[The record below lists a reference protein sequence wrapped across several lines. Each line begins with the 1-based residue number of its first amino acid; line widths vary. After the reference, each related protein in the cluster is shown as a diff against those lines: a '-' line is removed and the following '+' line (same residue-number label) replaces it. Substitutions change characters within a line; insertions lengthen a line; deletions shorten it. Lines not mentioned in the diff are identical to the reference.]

1 MYIEPLREVEPVPYF
16 IPTPAHRVAVIQNIP
31 AARKGYG
38 SHEPEFRIVVAFK
51 AAEPMALRV
60 LVVGEHAC
68 RKNSNVAL
76 KKPELCKNSY
86 KASPFLPM
94 HPWKA
99 PGGAHVPMLAVRT
112 LLPPMA
118 GACRQVLGKE
128 HFSAKPEAGSIP
140 PALLG
145 AAATRS
151 SGPPVVDILQ
161 CPHAICSFIV
171 LQHLWYYHKC

>member
-1 MYIEPLREVEPVPYF
+1 MPYF
-16 IPTPAHRVAVIQNIP
+16 IPTPAHRVAVVQNIL
-31 AARKGYG
+31 ADRKGYG
-38 SHEPEFRIVVAFK
+38 SNQSEFRIVVAFK

-76 KKPELCKNSY
+76 KKPEVCKNSY
-86 KASPFLPM
+86 KASPFLPT

-99 PGGAHVPMLAVRT
+99 PGGAHMPMLALRT
-112 LLPPMA
+112 LLPPTA
-118 GACRQVLGKE
+118 GACRQVLGKG
-128 HFSAKPEAGSIP
+128 HFSAEPEAGSIP

-145 AAATRS
+145 AGATRS

-161 CPHAICSFIV
+161 CPHAICSFIF
-171 LQHLWYYHKC
+171 LQHQYCHKR